1 MKVSIRLKMIIFSLL
16 VIILTGLTATLVGVH
31 LIGDR
36 IVKQAQKKVRLDLN
50 TAREIYKEKTR
61 EVETSIRLTAL
72 RFFIKNAIIKDDIES
87 LENELKKISKIE
99 SLDFLTLTDKNGTVL
114 LRANNPEF
122 FGDSLEEDEIVE
134 KVIDKEKIVAATQ
147 IFSEK
152 KLLFENE
159 ELPEQARIGLIKTPK
174 ARKRLEQEETS
185 GMIIKAA
192 APILDYEGKLIGVL
206 YGGILLN
213 RNFEIVDKIKDIVYR
228 RETYKGKDIGT
239 ATIFQDDLR
248 ISTNVK
254 TIDGERA
261 IGTRVSE
268 EVYDQVLIK
277 GNPWIHRA
285 FVVNN
290 WYITAYEPIKNINDE
305 LIGILYVGILEE
317 EFTDMKRDTL
327 WTFLWIT
334 FAGIIVSFVISY
346 FLGNSI
352 VRPIKSLVSASHY
365 LASGDLSHRVECKS
379 KDEFAELGSTF
390 NFMADSIKER
400 DQKLME
406 YTEQKI
412 MKSERLAIVGQL
424 AAGVAHEINNPLGS
438 ILIYSSLILE
448 DLPEDSLEKENLEKI
463 VDQTT
468 RCKKIVKGLLDFSR
482 QTEPE
487 MKQDDIHHVIEDV
500 LSLVKNQSLFLN
512 VKITKKYAGTL
523 PNIMFDKA
531 KIQQVFV
538 NILLNAVE
546 SMEGQ
551 GELTIETGYS
561 ADKKFINVN
570 FTDTGYGIKKENMKK
585 IFDPFFSAGHK
596 PYSTGLGLSISY
608 GIIKKHKG
616 NINVVSE
623 AGKGS
628 TFIISLPIE
637 EQNG

>member
-1 MKVSIRLKMIIFSLL
+1 MNISIRLKMIIFFLL
-16 VIILTGLTATLVGVH
+16 VIIFIGLTATLVGVH

-36 IVKQAQKKVRLDLN
+36 IVKQAQKKVKLDLN

-72 RFFIKNAIIKDDIES
+72 RFFIKNAILKHDIKS
-87 LENELKKISKIE
+87 LENELRKISKIE
-99 SLDFLTLTDKNGTVL
+99 SLDFLSLTDQNGKVL
-114 LRANNPEF
+114 MRANNPKF
-122 FGDSLEEDEIVE
+122 YGDSKADDEIVE
-134 KVIDKEKIVAATQ
+134 KVIAQEKIVAVTQ

-152 KLLFENE
+152 ELSSENE
-159 ELPEQARIGLIKTPK
+159 ELPKQAQIELIKTPK

-185 GMIIKAA
+185 GMVIQAA
-192 APILDYEGKLIGVL
+192 APIFDYKGNLIGVL
-206 YGGILLN
+206 YGGVLLN
-213 RNFEIVDKIKDIVYR
+213 RNYEIVDKIKDIVYR
-228 RETYKGKDIGT
+228 GETYKGKDIGT

-254 TIDGERA
+254 TIDGKRA
-261 IGTRVSE
+261 IGTQVSE
-268 EVYDQVLIK
+268 EVYNQVLIK

-290 WYITAYEPIKNINDE
+290 WYITAYEPIKNINNE

-317 EFTDMKRDTL
+317 EFADMKRDTL

-334 FAGIIVSFVISY
+334 FVGVVVSFIISY
-346 FLGNSI
+346 FFGNSI
-352 VRPIKSLVSASHY
+352 IRPIKCLVTASHN
-365 LASGDLSHRVECKS
+365 LASGGLSHRVECKS

-406 YTEQKI
+406 YTKQKI
-412 MKSERLAIVGQL
+412 MESERLAIVGQL

-438 ILIYSSLILE
+438 ILIYSNLIIE
-448 DLPEDSLEKENLEKI
+448 DLPENSPEKENLKKI
-463 VDQTT
+463 VEQTT

-487 MKQDDIHHVIEDV
+487 MKHDNIHNVIEDV
-500 LSLVKNQSLFLN
+500 LSLVKNQSLFMN
-512 VKITKKYAGTL
+512 VKIIKKYNLEIT
-523 PNIMFDKA
+523 NIMFDKA

-551 GELTIETGYS
+551 GELTIETYYF
-561 ADKKFINVN
+561 ANEKFINVD
-570 FTDTGYGIKKENMKK
+570 FADTGYGIKEENIKK
-585 IFDPFFSAGHK
+585 IFDPFFSASHK
-596 PYSTGLGLSISY
+596 PHSTGLGLSISY

-616 NINVVSE
+616 NISVKSKVGE
-623 AGKGS
+623 GS
-628 TFIISLPIE
+628 TFTVSLPVK

>member
-1 MKVSIRLKMIIFSLL
+1 MNISIRLKMIIFFLL
-16 VIILTGLTATLVGVH
+16 VIIFIGLTATLVGVH

-36 IVKQAQKKVRLDLN
+36 IVKQAQKKVKLDLN

-72 RFFIKNAIIKDDIES
+72 RFFIKNAILKHDIKS
-87 LENELKKISKIE
+87 LENELRKISKIE
-99 SLDFLTLTDKNGTVL
+99 SLDFLSLTDQNGKVL
-114 LRANNPEF
+114 MRANNPKF
-122 FGDSLEEDEIVE
+122 YGDSKADDEIVE
-134 KVIDKEKIVAATQ
+134 KVIAQEKIVAVTQ

-152 KLLFENE
+152 ELSSENE
-159 ELPEQARIGLIKTPK
+159 ELPKQAQIELIKTPK

-185 GMIIKAA
+185 GMVIQAA
-192 APILDYEGKLIGVL
+192 APIFDYKGNLIGVL
-206 YGGILLN
+206 YGGVLLN
-213 RNFEIVDKIKDIVYR
+213 RNYEIVDKIKDIVYR
-228 RETYKGKDIGT
+228 GETYKGKDIGT

-254 TIDGERA
+254 TIDGKRA
-261 IGTRVSE
+261 IGTQVSE
-268 EVYDQVLIK
+268 EVYNQVLIK

-290 WYITAYEPIKNINDE
+290 WYITAYEPIKNINNE

-317 EFTDMKRDTL
+317 EFADMKRDTL

-334 FAGIIVSFVISY
+334 FVGVVVSFIISY
-346 FLGNSI
+346 FFGNSI
-352 VRPIKSLVSASHY
+352 IRPIKCLVTASHN

-406 YTEQKI
+406 YTKQKI
-412 MKSERLAIVGQL
+412 MESERLAIVGQL

-438 ILIYSSLILE
+438 ILIYSNLIIE
-448 DLPEDSLEKENLEKI
+448 DLPENSPEKENLKKI
-463 VDQTT
+463 VEQTT

-487 MKQDDIHHVIEDV
+487 MKHDNIHNVIEDV
-500 LSLVKNQSLFLN
+500 LSLVKNQSLFMN
-512 VKITKKYAGTL
+512 VKIIKKYNLEIA
-523 PNIMFDKA
+523 NIMFDKA

-551 GELTIETGYS
+551 GELTIETYYF
-561 ADKKFINVN
+561 ANEKFINVD
-570 FTDTGYGIKKENMKK
+570 FADTGYGIKEENIKK
-585 IFDPFFSAGHK
+585 IFDPFFSASHK
-596 PYSTGLGLSISY
+596 PHSTGLGLSISY

-616 NINVVSE
+616 NISVKSKVGE
-623 AGKGS
+623 GS
-628 TFIISLPIE
+628 TFTVSLPVK

>member
-1 MKVSIRLKMIIFSLL
+1 MKATIRLKMIIFFLL

-36 IVKQAQKKVRLDLN
+36 IVKQAQKKVRFDLN
-50 TAREIYKEKTR
+50 TAREIYKGKTR

-72 RFFIKNAIIKDDIES
+72 RFIIKNAIIKHDIKS
-87 LENELKKISKIE
+87 LENELKKISEIE
-99 SLDFLTLTDKNGTVL
+99 SLDFLTLTDKDGKVL
-114 LRANNPEF
+114 LRANNPEL
-122 FGDSLEEDEIVE
+122 FGDSLVHDEILE
-134 KVIDKEKIVAATQ
+134 KVINQEKIVAATQ

-152 KLLFENE
+152 KLLLENKA
-159 ELPEQARIGLIKTPK
+159 LPKQARIEFIKTPK

-185 GMIIKAA
+185 GMVIKAA
-192 APILDYEGKLIGVL
+192 APIFDYEGKLIGVL

-317 EFTDMKRDTL
+317 EFTDMQRDTL
-327 WTFLWIT
+327 WTFLLIT
-334 FAGIIVSFVISY
+334 FAGIIVSFAISY

-352 VRPIKSLVSASHY
+352 VRPIKCLVSASYY

-406 YTEQKI
+406 YTKQEI

-463 VDQTT
+463 VEQTT
-468 RCKKIVKGLLDFSR
+468 RCKKIVRGLLDFSR

-500 LSLVKNQSLFLN
+500 LSLVKNQSLFQN
-512 VKITKKYAGTL
+512 VKITKKYADTL

-561 ADKKFINVN
+561 ADEKFINVN
-570 FTDTGYGIKKENMKK
+570 FTDTGCGIKKKNMKK
-585 IFDPFFSAGHK
+585 IFDPFFSAIHK
-596 PYSTGLGLSISY
+596 PDSTGLGLSISY
-608 GIIKKHKG
+608 GIIQKHKG

-623 AGKGS
+623 EGQGS

>member
-1 MKVSIRLKMIIFSLL
+1 MKLTIRLKMIIFFLL
-16 VIILTGLTATLVGVH
+16 VIVFTGLTATLVGVH

-36 IVKQAQKKVRLDLN
+36 IVKQAQKKVKLDLN
-50 TAREIYKEKTR
+50 TAREIYNEKTR

-72 RFFIKNAIIKDDIES
+72 RFFIKNAFMKQDIKS
-87 LENELKKISKIE
+87 LKKELKKISEVE

-114 LRANNPEF
+114 LRANNPEI
-122 FGDSLEEDEIVE
+122 FGDSLADDEIVE
-134 KVIDKEKIVAATQ
+134 KVIDKEKIIAATQ
-147 IFSEK
+147 ILSEK
-152 KLLFENE
+152 ELSLESKK
-159 ELPEQARIGLIKTPK
+159 LPEQARIELIKTPK

-192 APILDYEGKLIGVL
+192 APIFDYEGKLIGVL
-206 YGGILLN
+206 YGGVLLN

-248 ISTNVK
+248 ISTNVE

-268 EVYDQVLIK
+268 EVCNQVLIK

-290 WYITAYEPIKNINDE
+290 WYITAYEPIRNINDE

-317 EFTDMKRDTL
+317 EFIDMKRDTL
-327 WTFLWIT
+327 WTFLLIT
-334 FAGIIVSFVISY
+334 FAGVIVSFTISY

-352 VRPIKSLVSASHY
+352 IKPIKCLVTASHN

-379 KDEFAELGSTF
+379 KDEFAELGTTF
-390 NFMADSIKER
+390 NLMADSIRER

-406 YTEQKI
+406 YTQQKI
-412 MKSERLAIVGQL
+412 MESERLAIVGQL

-448 DLPEDSLEKENLEKI
+448 DLPKDSPEKENLQKI
-463 VDQTT
+463 VEQTT
-468 RCKKIVKGLLDFSR
+468 RCKKIVRGLLDFSR

-487 MKQDDIHHVIEDV
+487 MKQDNIHHIIEDV

-512 VKITKKYAGTL
+512 VKIIKKYDLTI

-531 KIQQVFV
+531 NIQQVFV

-546 SMEGQ
+546 SMEGK
-551 GELTIETGYS
+551 GELTIETCYS
-561 ADKKFINVN
+561 TDKKFMNMN
-570 FTDTGYGIKKENMKK
+570 FTDTGYGIRKENIKK
-585 IFDPFFSAGHK
+585 IFDPFFSASHK
-596 PYSTGLGLSISY
+596 AHSTGLGLSISY

-616 NINVVSE
+616 NISVVSKV
-623 AGKGS
+623 GKGS

>member
-1 MKVSIRLKMIIFSLL
+1 MKLSIRLKMIIFFLL
-16 VIILTGLTATLVGVH
+16 VIVFTGLTATLVGVH

-36 IVKQAQKKVRLDLN
+36 IVKQAQKKVKLDLN

-61 EVETSIRLTAL
+61 VIETSIRLTAL
-72 RFFIKNAIIKDDIES
+72 RFFIKNAFMKQDIQS

-122 FGDSLEEDEIVE
+122 FGDSQANDEIVE
-134 KVIDKEKIVAATQ
+134 KVIDKEKIVSATQ
-147 IFSEK
+147 IFSK
-152 KLLFENE
+152 KELSLENE

-192 APILDYEGKLIGVL
+192 APIFNYEGNLIGVL
-206 YGGILLN
+206 YGGVLLN
-213 RNFEIVDKIKDIVYR
+213 RNFELVDKIKDIVYQ

-239 ATIFQDDLR
+239 ATIFQNDLR
-248 ISTNVK
+248 ISTNVE
-254 TIDGERA
+254 TIGGERA

-268 EVYDQVLIK
+268 EVYNQVLIK

-290 WYITAYEPIKNINDE
+290 WYIAAYEPIRNINDKI
-305 LIGILYVGILEE
+305 IGILYVGILEE

-327 WTFLWIT
+327 WTFLLIT
-334 FAGIIVSFVISY
+334 FAGVIVSFTISY

-352 VRPIKSLVSASHY
+352 IRPIKCLVTASHN

-400 DQKLME
+400 DKKLLE
-406 YTEQKI
+406 YTKQKI
-412 MKSERLAIVGQL
+412 MESERLAIVGKL

-448 DLPEDSLEKENLEKI
+448 DLPKESPEKENLQKI
-463 VDQTT
+463 VEQTT
-468 RCKKIVKGLLDFSR
+468 RCKKIVRGLLDFSR

-487 MKQDDIHHVIEDV
+487 MKQDSIHHVIEDV

-512 VKITKKYAGTL
+512 VKITKKYDLAI

-546 SMEGQ
+546 AMKGQ
-551 GELTIETGYS
+551 GELTIETCYS
-561 ADKKFINVN
+561 ADKNFINVN
-570 FTDTGYGIKKENMKK
+570 FTDTGYGIIKENIKK
-585 IFDPFFSAGHK
+585 IFDPFFSASHK
-596 PYSTGLGLSISY
+596 PHSTGLGLSISY

-616 NINVVSE
+616 NISVVSKV
-623 AGKGS
+623 GKGS
-628 TFIISLPIE
+628 TFIISLPIK

>member
-1 MKVSIRLKMIIFSLL
+1 MIIFFLL
-16 VIILTGLTATLVGVH
+16 VIVLTGLTATLVGVH

-36 IVKQAQKKVRLDLN
+36 ILKQAQKKVKLDLN
-50 TAREIYKEKTR
+50 TAREIYNEKTR
-61 EVETSIRLTAL
+61 EIETSIRLTAL
-72 RFFIKNAIIKDDIES
+72 RFFIKNAIVKQDIQS
-87 LENELKKISKIE
+87 LENEFKKISKVE

-114 LRANNPEF
+114 LRANNPKL
-122 FGDSLEEDEIVE
+122 FGDSQANDEILE
-134 KVIDKEKIVAATQ
+134 KVIDKEKIVSATQ

-152 KLLFENE
+152 ELSLENE
-159 ELPEQARIGLIKTPK
+159 ELPEQARIELIKTPK

-192 APILDYEGKLIGVL
+192 APIFDYEGKLIGVL
-206 YGGILLN
+206 YGGVLLN
-213 RNFEIVDKIKDIVYR
+213 RNFELVDKIKDIVYR

-239 ATIFQDDLR
+239 ATIFQNDLR
-248 ISTNVK
+248 ISTNVE
-254 TIDGERA
+254 TIGGERA

-268 EVYDQVLIK
+268 EVYNQVLIK

-290 WYITAYEPIKNINDE
+290 WYITAYEPIRNIKDE

-327 WTFLWIT
+327 WTFLGIT
-334 FAGIIVSFVISY
+334 FAGVIVSFIISY

-352 VRPIKSLVSASHY
+352 IRPIKCLVTASHH
-365 LASGDLSHRVECKS
+365 LASGDLNHRVECKS

-390 NFMADSIKER
+390 NFMVDSIKER
-400 DQKLME
+400 DQKLLE
-406 YTEQKI
+406 YTKRKI
-412 MKSERLAIVGQL
+412 MESERLAIVGQL

-448 DLPEDSLEKENLEKI
+448 DLPENSPEKENLQKI
-463 VDQTT
+463 VKQTT
-468 RCKKIVKGLLDFSR
+468 RCKGIVRGLLDFSR

-487 MKQDDIHHVIEDV
+487 MKQDNIHHVIEDV

-512 VKITKKYAGTL
+512 VKITKKYDLTI

-551 GELTIETGYS
+551 GELTIETCYS
-561 ADKKFINVN
+561 TDKKFINVN
-570 FTDTGYGIKKENMKK
+570 FTDTGYGIRKENIKK
-585 IFDPFFSAGHK
+585 IFDPFFSASHK

-616 NINVVSE
+616 NISVVSKVGE
-623 AGKGS
+623 GS
-628 TFIISLPIE
+628 TFVISLPIE